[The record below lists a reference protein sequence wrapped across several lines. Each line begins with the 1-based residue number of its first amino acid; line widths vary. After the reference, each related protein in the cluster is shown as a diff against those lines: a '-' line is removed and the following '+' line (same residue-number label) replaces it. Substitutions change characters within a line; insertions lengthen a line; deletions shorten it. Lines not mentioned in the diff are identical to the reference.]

1 MASAAPLACLLA
13 WWLLTAAAGA
23 LVGAAHGRPMH
34 AALVMQ
40 QPQHEPQQ
48 QDQHQQQ
55 EQQQAVMAG
64 TTARSSNVSQTHAAG
79 RLSVF
84 LDHDGHT
91 DDFVTLLLLLSQPHA
106 VQLKGEH

>member
-1 MASAAPLACLLA
+1 
-13 WWLLTAAAGA
+13 
-23 LVGAAHGRPMH
+23 
-34 AALVMQ
+34 
-40 QPQHEPQQ
+40 
-48 QDQHQQQ
+48 
-55 EQQQAVMAG
+55 MAG